1 MQEAGVHLAVV
12 VDEHGGTDGIVGI
25 EDVVSQ
31 LVGEVGDEGR
41 VAVRP
46 AIEHQSGRWSVDA
59 AMSVDEL
66 EALLGVDLP
75 RGDWVSVGGLIIGL
89 TGRIPVPG
97 DSVSAGGYRFE
108 VKRAVPT
115 TGGFDK

>member
-1 MQEAGVHLAVV
+1 
-12 VDEHGGTDGIVGI
+12 
-25 EDVVSQ
+25 
-31 LVGEVGDEGR
+31 
-41 VAVRP
+41 
-46 AIEHQSGRWSVDA
+46 
-59 AMSVDEL
+59 MSVDEL

-108 VKRAVPT
+108 VKRAD
-115 TGGFDK
+115 DKRVRQVEVSQLD